1 MFKYTKSLGFEDKPR
16 YIYYRNVM
24 KQKIEKMGLIDDH
37 IYDWMLIEE
46 PLPLDDPELNFDI
59 IPHEAEFMRQIS

>member
-37 IYDWMLIEE
+37 IYDWMLI
-46 PLPLDDPELNFDI
+46 
-59 IPHEAEFMRQIS
+59 